1 MIFLIKFK
9 AKKQISG
16 KNTYKKLNQTET
28 KTLVVSSNG
37 GGGGG
42 GEEKKKNSSS
52 SSSKKKTIEM
62 AKAVPE
68 SDDISLYDEAQTLT
82 SPKTRLTA
90 VDNSYE

>member
-1 MIFLIKFK
+1 M
-9 AKKQISG
+9 
-16 KNTYKKLNQTET
+16 NQTET
-28 KTLVVSSNG
+28 KTLVVSSN
-37 GGGGG
+37 GGGG